1 MSLIITLTGKHFNF
15 RNISPESI
23 CIDDIAGAL
32 SNICRFTGHL
42 PEFYSVAQHSIHC
55 SYLVPAEN
63 ALEALLHDA
72 AEAYCSDI
80 NSPLKALL
88 PDYQAI
94 ESCVEA
100 VIRAKFNLPTAM
112 SAPVKRAD
120 LIMLGTERRD
130 FGLDDGTTWPILQGI
145 PTADFLIYPMPPAH
159 ARSLFIKRYIELK
172 GSSHA

>member
-1 MSLIITLTGKHFNF
+1 MSWIITLTGKHFNF
-15 RNISPESI
+15 KTVTPESI
-23 CIDDIAGAL
+23 CIEDIAGAL

-55 SYLVPAEN
+55 SYLVPAEY

-72 AEAYCSDI
+72 AEAYCNDI

-88 PDYQAI
+88 PDYQAV
-94 ESCVEA
+94 ESKVEA
-100 VIRAKFNLPTAM
+100 VIRYKFNLPPVM

-130 FGLDDGTTWPILQGI
+130 FGLDDGTVWPILEGV
-145 PTADFLIYPMPPAH
+145 PTADFLIDPMAPAH
-159 ARSLFIKRYIELK
+159 ARSLFIKRYVELK
-172 GSSHA
+172 GVDHA